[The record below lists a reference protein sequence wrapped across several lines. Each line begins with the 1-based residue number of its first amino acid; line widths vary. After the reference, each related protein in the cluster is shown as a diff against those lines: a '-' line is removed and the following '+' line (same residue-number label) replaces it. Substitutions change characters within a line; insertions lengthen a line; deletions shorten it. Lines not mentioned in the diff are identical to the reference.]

1 MTYILM
7 VFAWYGMGS
16 SSTALATSAEF
27 NTEQACNA
35 ALELTIEKIDGYTTS
50 VRAYCVPKG

>member
-16 SSTALATSAEF
+16 SSNSFATSVEF
-27 NTEQACNA
+27 NTEQACQT
-35 ALELTIEKIDGYTTS
+35 ALERTIKEIDGNRATI
-50 VRAYCVPKG
+50 RAYCIPKG